1 MKGYV
6 KNIDWINAE
15 AMRYWSIPKTFKGDA
30 REKIHDLIFSGQYW
44 GALKRDGY
52 YQRII
57 KDEDG
62 NCFMIARSP
71 DVNGHPVNKI
81 EWVPH
86 FNEFLSKIP
95 NGTVLICEVY
105 LPGNEGSKN
114 ITSILGCLKEKAL
127 ARQEAGQKLWL
138 YVFDICAWGNESFVT
153 KPAKER
159 FKFLGSI
166 APTYASTPYV
176 EIATYYNGVELWNML
191 QDYLARGLEG
201 MVITREDCPIYFK
214 RTPAWTTIKVKKEL
228 KDTLDVVVMG
238 ANPPSRLY
246 LGDYIESW
254 PYWENPITKEKFEGE
269 FYFDYLSKRGIEP
282 VTKAWFNGWAGSL
295 IIGAR
300 RSDGKI
306 YPIGNLSG
314 LTEEILSNWKSYVGK
329 VFEVT
334 AMEVMDKGLRHPRF
348 VQVREDKTAADASTL
363 IQIFG
368 NEAFA
373 R

>member
-15 AMRYWSIPKTFKGDA
+15 AMRYWSIPKTFKGNPRD
-30 REKIHDLIFSGQYW
+30 KIHDLIYSGQYW

-52 YQRII
+52 YQRIV

-62 NCFMIARSP
+62 NCYMIARNP
-71 DVNGHPVNKI
+71 DVSGNPINKL
-81 EWVPH
+81 EWVPQ
-86 FNEFLSKIP
+86 FSDFLNRIP

-114 ITSILGCLKEKAL
+114 VTSLLGCLKDKCI

-138 YVFDICAWGNESFVT
+138 YVFDVCAWGNTDYSK

-159 FKFLGSI
+159 FDFINSLQSI
-166 APTYASTPYV
+166 YNEFPYI
-176 EIATYYNGVELWNML
+176 EIAKYVNGAELWNLL
-191 QDYLARGLEG
+191 QSYLADGLEG

-238 ANPPSRLY
+238 ANPPSRVY
-246 LGDYIESW
+246 LGDYIEDW
-254 PYWENPITKEKFEGE
+254 KYWEHPYTKEKLEGQY
-269 FYFDYLSKRGIEP
+269 YFDYISKKPIEP
-282 VTKAWFNGWAGSL
+282 VTKAWFYGWAGSL

-306 YPIGNLSG
+306 VPIGNLSG

-329 VFEVT
+329 VFEIT
-334 AMEVMDKGLRHPRF
+334 AMEVMESGLRHPRF
-348 VQVREDKTAADASTL
+348 VQIREDKTPEDASTL

-368 NEAFA
+368 NEKIS